1 MLVLRNSPQFALTFL
16 GASFRGA
23 VITTANPFYTSSELT
38 KQATATKTK
47 LIVTQSA
54 YLNKINDFA
63 KFNNIK
69 IVCVDSSSP
78 PSPSSISE
86 EATGVVDFSV
96 LTNANANDLPE
107 VKLTPNDIV
116 ALPFSSG
123 TSGLPKGVMLTHEN
137 LVTTISQ
144 LVDGENPHQY
154 TNGEDVL
161 LCVLPMF
168 HIYALN
174 SILLCGIRCGAAVLI
189 VEKFEIKTLLELI
202 EKYKVTVASFV
213 PPIVLALVKSGESN
227 KYDLS
232 SIRAI
237 ITGAAPMGME
247 LEQAVKDRLPHTVL
261 GQVRCHI
268 AMSIHAFIICL
279 E

>member
-1 MLVLRNSPQFALTFL
+1 
-16 GASFRGA
+16 
-23 VITTANPFYTSSELT
+23 
-38 KQATATKTK
+38 
-47 LIVTQSA
+47 
-54 YLNKINDFA
+54 
-63 KFNNIK
+63 
-69 IVCVDSSSP
+69 
-78 PSPSSISE
+78 
-86 EATGVVDFSV
+86 
-96 LTNANANDLPE
+96 
-107 VKLTPNDIV
+107 
-116 ALPFSSG
+116 
-123 TSGLPKGVMLTHEN
+123 
-137 LVTTISQ
+137 
-144 LVDGENPHQY
+144 
-154 TNGEDVL
+154 
-161 LCVLPMF
+161 MF

-232 SIRAI
+232 SIRAM

-247 LEQAVKDRLPHTVL
+247 LEQAVKDRLPQTVL